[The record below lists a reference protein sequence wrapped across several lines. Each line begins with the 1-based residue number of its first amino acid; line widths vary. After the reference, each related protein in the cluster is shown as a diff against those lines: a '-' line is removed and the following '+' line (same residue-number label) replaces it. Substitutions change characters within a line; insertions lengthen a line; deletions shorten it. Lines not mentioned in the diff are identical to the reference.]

1 MEPVTETVV
10 EHQGEDPHVITI
22 SATIDRVVRGF
33 KTGEDPEHVAGI
45 LADMFPD
52 YLEEILKYPEEACVA
67 YIMQYSGQVPEL
79 AAEGAEEYVRAILG
93 ELRELQG
100 EEKKRLTRKP
110 PTKRIS
116 WTNTLSV
123 PTN

>member
-1 MEPVTETVV
+1 MPATAQEVVPAEITVEPVTETVA

-22 SATIDRVVRGF
+22 SATIDRVIRGF

-67 YIMQYSGQVPEL
+67 YIMQYS
-79 AAEGAEEYVRAILG
+79 ASAGAGGGR
-93 ELRELQG
+93 R
-100 EEKKRLTRKP
+100 
-110 PTKRIS
+110 
-116 WTNTLSV
+116 
-123 PTN
+123 

>member
-1 MEPVTETVV
+1 M
-10 EHQGEDPHVITI
+10 ITI

-33 KTGEDPEHVAGI
+33 QTGEDPEHVAGI

-67 YIMQYSGQVPEL
+67 YIMQYSGRKCRSWRRKAL
-79 AAEGAEEYVRAILG
+79 RTEEYVRAILG

-100 EEKKRLTRKP
+100 EEEALDTE
-110 PTKRIS
+110 TTDEENILDEHIVS
-116 WTNTLSV
+116 SA
-123 PTN
+123 